1 MRQRKH
7 RLAEMNVVPYIDVM
21 LVLLIIFMITSPLLT
36 QGVDVEL
43 PTITQGRD
51 VAPKD
56 KQKVITI
63 NAKGELFVGSATQ
76 SLSPLELFSRMSTLI
91 KQVPETEILIRG
103 DQQLP
108 YGEIVKVMGLLR
120 EAGVQKVGLLIKP
133 TPRVYQTIVNP

>member
-43 PTITQGRD
+43 PTTQGRD

-76 SLSPLELFSRMSTLI
+76 SLSPPELFSRMSTLI

-103 DQQLP
+103 DLQLP
-108 YGEIVKVMGLLR
+108 YGEVVKIMGLLR

-133 TPRVYQTIVNP
+133 TPRGYQTIVNP